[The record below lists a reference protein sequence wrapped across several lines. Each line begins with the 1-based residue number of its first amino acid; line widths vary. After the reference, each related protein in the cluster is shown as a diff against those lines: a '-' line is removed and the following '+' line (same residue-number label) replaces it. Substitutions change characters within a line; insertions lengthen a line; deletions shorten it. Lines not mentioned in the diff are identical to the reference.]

1 MARVVARSLGL
12 DHDSRELSWDASEAL
27 RYFVEQ
33 YSDDTMLCRDPFDI
47 LAELE
52 EELGEPLC
60 RN

>member
-1 MARVVARSLGL
+1 MARVVARPLGL
-12 DHDSRELSWDASEAL
+12 DHDSRELAWDASDAL

-33 YSDDTMLCRDPFDI
+33 YADDSILCRDPFDI